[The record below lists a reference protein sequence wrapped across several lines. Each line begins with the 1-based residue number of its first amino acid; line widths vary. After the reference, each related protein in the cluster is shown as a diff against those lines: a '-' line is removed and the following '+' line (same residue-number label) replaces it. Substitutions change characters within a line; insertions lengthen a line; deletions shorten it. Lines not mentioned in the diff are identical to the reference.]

1 MIVWVLRENYSN
13 RIIGVFTEA
22 GKKVKEEELL
32 QEALRRREQRIKRL
46 TEEVAEQRAIRAPFI
61 TEAAELLEVEKA
73 AKEANDTATLITVKK
88 QRKVALKQ
96 TSLITSSIQRKEDEI
111 LRYQRMMWSEIR
123 SEFGT
128 KDYDWEDHYLEGT
141 EYQVSTVD

>member
-1 MIVWVLRENYSN
+1 MIVWVLKENYSH
-13 RIIGVFTEA
+13 RIIGIFTEA
-22 GKKVKEEELL
+22 GKKVKEEELFN
-32 QEALRRREQRIKRL
+32 EALRRREQRIKRL
-46 TEEVAEQRAIRAPFI
+46 TEEVAEQRAIRGPFI

-96 TSLITSSIQRKEDEI
+96 ADLITSSIQRKEDEI
-111 LRYQRMMWSEIR
+111 LRYQRMMRSEIY
-123 SEFGT
+123 SEFST

-141 EYQVSTVD
+141 E